1 MTTTRTVINHAVAIV
16 CAVLLQGVAPATFG
30 DSVLSRY
37 SLEAGS
43 LSQWRLPNRLKEIS
57 GLAVTADGRLFA
69 VADEAA
75 IIYELDLERGRI
87 HKSFAYGD
95 PVLRGDFEG
104 IAIDGSVVYLVTSD
118 GVIVSGGEGANGEQL
133 EYMSYET
140 GAGAEC
146 EIEGLATDRQNGRLL
161 LACKTLRPSRS
172 IDDLAIFAWSI
183 ADRELDP
190 GATITLPVRPILR
203 ELRTNRLNP
212 SGLVVDEQSGHL
224 LLVAARQRALVELSP
239 DGQLVAVVEL
249 PLAAR
254 HRQPEGLALLS
265 DGRLLI
271 ADEGGNHKGRLGIY
285 RADREKDPIQR

>member
-1 MTTTRTVINHAVAIV
+1 MMTTRTVINHAAAILS
-16 CAVLLQGVAPATFG
+16 AVLLQGVASAALG
-30 DSVLSRY
+30 DSVLSGY
-37 SLEAGS
+37 SLEDES

-57 GLAVTADGRLFA
+57 GLAVTMDGRLFA

-133 EYMSYET
+133 EYTSDET
-140 GAGAEC
+140 GAGTEC
-146 EIEGLATDRQNGRLL
+146 EIEGLATDRRNGRLL
-161 LACKTLRPSRS
+161 LACKTLRQSRS
-172 IDDLAIFAWSI
+172 IDDLAIFGWSI
-183 ADRELDP
+183 ADRVIDP
-190 GATITLPVRPILR
+190 GATITVPVRRILR

-239 DGQLVAVVEL
+239 EGQLVAVTEL
-249 PLAAR
+249 PLTAR
-254 HRQPEGLALLS
+254 HRQPEGLAMLS

-285 RADREKDPIQR
+285 RADRAKVPIQR

>member
-1 MTTTRTVINHAVAIV
+1 MVINHAAAIV
-16 CAVLLQGVAPATFG
+16 CAVLLLGVAPAALG
-30 DSVLSRY
+30 DVLSGY

-57 GLAVTADGRLFA
+57 GLAVTADERLFA

-75 IIYELDLERGRI
+75 IIYELDVERGRI

-104 IAIDGSVVYLVTSD
+104 IAVDGSDVYLVTSD
-118 GVIVSGGEGANGEQL
+118 GTIVSGREGANGEQL
-133 EYMSYET
+133 AYMSYET
-140 GAGAEC
+140 GVGAEC

-183 ADRELDP
+183 ADRRLEDS
-190 GATITLPVRPILR
+190 ATIILPVRPILR
-203 ELRTNRLNP
+203 ELRTNRLDP
-212 SGLVVDEQSGHL
+212 SGLVVDAQSGHL

-239 DGQLVAVVEL
+239 DGQLVAVAEL
-249 PLAAR
+249 PLTAR
-254 HRQPEGLALLS
+254 HRQPEGLAMLS

-285 RADREKDPIQR
+285 RADRAKDPIHR